1 MVIMLYFQRK
11 CEDVSMINIKKFL
24 NLEFYTSQIDQ
35 FLAKYS
41 REHNIP
47 SESQLKEKQK
57 YARIFKL
64 RDQAE
69 PDTDKKNQIW
79 DKF

>member
-1 MVIMLYFQRK
+1 
-11 CEDVSMINIKKFL
+11 MINIKKLL
-24 NLEFYTSQIDQ
+24 NLEYYTSQIDQ

-41 REHNIP
+41 QDHRQL
-47 SESQLKEKQK
+47 SESQLKEKKK
-57 YARIFKL
+57 YERIFNM

-69 PDTDKKNQIW
+69 PETAQTEKIW